1 MSKKYQLD
9 REKFIRFYEQKII
22 TRARRQVI
30 TDLILGSEYVLTA
43 EDILNSMSYVDGC
56 LVGTIGQIKASDCT
70 LIYNHKER

>member
-43 EDILNSMSYVDGC
+43 EDVLNSMSYVDGC
-56 LVGTIGQIKASDCT
+56 LVNELGLIKASDCK
-70 LIYNHKER
+70 LVYNHKKI